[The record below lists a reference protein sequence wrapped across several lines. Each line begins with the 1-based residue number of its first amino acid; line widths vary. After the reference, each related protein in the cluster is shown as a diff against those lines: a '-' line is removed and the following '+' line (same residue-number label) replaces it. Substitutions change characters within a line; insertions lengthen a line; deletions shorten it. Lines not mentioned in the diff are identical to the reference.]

1 LQGLSVYTIDK
12 LEYFSEIIDKKN
24 VNAIVF
30 PSQQSAMEE
39 KDRLIEWCIEKHL
52 RVFVMPQ
59 LNEVQDNGNIQNMIK
74 EIRIEDLLGRDEIT
88 INMNVISNFLK
99 GKRVMVT
106 GGAGSIGSELCR
118 LISTFPIE
126 QIIVLDCAETPL
138 HNIQLE
144 LTDREK
150 AAKGEA
156 FSMDEFSKK
165 FEFVIADVRNVTRIE
180 RIFEAY
186 KPQIVFHAAAYKH
199 VPLMESNPC
208 EAVNTNVLGSRNM
221 ADMAVR
227 YGVEKM
233 VMVSTDKAVNPTN
246 VMGCSKRLAEIYVQ
260 TLSRAI
266 ISGEVKGNTKFITTR
281 FGNVLGSN
289 GSVIPR
295 FREQIINGGPVTV
308 THPDIIR
315 YFMTIPEACR
325 LVLEA
330 ATMGEGYEIFVFDM
344 GKPVKIADLA
354 KRMISLA
361 GFVPDK
367 DIQIVYSG
375 LRPGEKLYEELLS
388 NKENT
393 IPTEH
398 HKISVAKVREYS
410 YNAVLEDFKVLKDLA
425 TAMNRIGTVKQ
436 MKAIVPEFKSQNS
449 VYEQFDK

>member
-1 LQGLSVYTIDK
+1 
-12 LEYFSEIIDKKN
+12 
-24 VNAIVF
+24 
-30 PSQQSAMEE
+30 
-39 KDRLIEWCIEKHL
+39 
-52 RVFVMPQ
+52 
-59 LNEVQDNGNIQNMIK
+59 
-74 EIRIEDLLGRDEIT
+74 
-88 INMNVISNFLK
+88 
-99 GKRVMVT
+99 
-106 GGAGSIGSELCR
+106 
-118 LISTFPIE
+118 
-126 QIIVLDCAETPL
+126 
-138 HNIQLE
+138 
-144 LTDREK
+144 
-150 AAKGEA
+150 
-156 FSMDEFSKK
+156 
-165 FEFVIADVRNVTRIE
+165 
-180 RIFEAY
+180 
-186 KPQIVFHAAAYKH
+186 
-199 VPLMESNPC
+199 
-208 EAVNTNVLGSRNM
+208 
-221 ADMAVR
+221 
-227 YGVEKM
+227 
-233 VMVSTDKAVNPTN
+233 
-246 VMGCSKRLAEIYVQ
+246 MGCSKRLAEIYVQ

-410 YNAVLEDFKVLKDLA
+410 YNAVLDDFKVLKDLA

-449 VYEQFDK
+449 VYEQLDK